1 MSFSN
6 FVFFKRGQDGM
17 HCSTVLYPGMSGVT
31 SEFVFFKRDQDGL
44 QRSTDL
50 LMTLSGGLGGLAIG
64 FWMCVSSQHLPV
76 VAGVEGCRV
85 LVSVDHTALFSR
97 SFVVQCSFLRHDNL
111 CTLFSS

>member
-6 FVFFKRGQDGM
+6 FVFFKRG
-17 HCSTVLYPGMSGVT
+17 
-31 SEFVFFKRDQDGL
+31 QDGL

-85 LVSVDHTALFSR
+85 LVSLDHPNR
-97 SFVVQCSFLRHDNL
+97 VVQPFVVQCSFLRHDNL